1 MEPHRMPVTA
11 KAPSP
16 GKGQV
21 PPGTVFCLGLA
32 QLISWGVSYYLIGGF
47 GGYIGNA
54 LGWARDT
61 VYGGFAL
68 GLLVMGLTSPI
79 TGRLIDR
86 HGGRKVMMAGSI
98 LNAAGCAMLAFCNT
112 LTLYYAAW
120 LVLGLGMRLT
130 LYDAAFAA
138 LARIGGPHARR
149 PISQIT
155 LSGGLASTAFWPL
168 GHYLAELYGWRM
180 ALLVYAG
187 CALATLPLHW
197 LIPSGRHGD
206 EPQAQ
211 APVVRA
217 PLALRRTDVLVGG
230 GLYAMV
236 TTLANFL
243 NAGMSAH
250 MIGLLDGLGLGAAV
264 SVWIATLRGV
274 GQSGARLCEVL
285 FGRRVE
291 PLLLNL
297 VACLLMPLAFVAGLY
312 SGRADAAAIA
322 FAMLYGACNGILTIT
337 RGTVPLVLFDH
348 RTYGGLVGRL
358 LVPSFILSAA
368 APLVYAAVMDGWG
381 LQWGLY
387 LSLACTGLML
397 LAAALLT
404 VRFGGRRSHV
414 QGER

>member
-1 MEPHRMPVTA
+1 MQATAA
-11 KAPSP
+11 KASGP
-16 GKGQV
+16 GKGPV
-21 PPGTVFCLGLA
+21 PSSTVFCLGLA

-54 LGWARDT
+54 QGWARDT

-98 LNAAGCAMLAFCNT
+98 LNAAGCAMLAFCHT
-112 LTLYYAAW
+112 LPVYYAAW

-155 LSGGLASTAFWPL
+155 LLGGLASTAFWPL
-168 GHYLAELYGWRM
+168 GHYLAEQYGWRI

-197 LIPSGRHGD
+197 AIPGGRHG
-206 EPQAQ
+206 EGPQAQ
-211 APVVRA
+211 APVARA
-217 PLALRRTDVLVGG
+217 PLALRRADVLIGG

-236 TTLANFL
+236 ATMANFL

-322 FAMLYGACNGILTIT
+322 FALLYGACNGILTIT

-368 APLVYAAVMDGWG
+368 APVVYAAVMDGWG

-397 LAAALLT
+397 LAAVLLMA
-404 VRFGGRRSHV
+404 RFGGRRSRI
-414 QGER
+414 QGEG